1 MAPLVRRSQAPRGQT
16 PVLKQ
21 KAARR
26 EKVSVIAALTLAP
39 HRNRLGLYFR
49 TRPKG
54 YFDGVAVA
62 GFLRELLRHL
72 RGKVIVIW
80 DNGNMHKGEPI
91 RAVLRD
97 FPRLTLERLPPYAP
111 DLNPVEWLWSYLKCG
126 EMANFA
132 PRDAAHLDG
141 VVTDHLVAIRRTP
154 ERLRGFYAGAKLPLL
169 DRAQPT

>member
-1 MAPLVRRSQAPRGQT
+1 MAPLVRRSQAPRGRT

-26 EKVSVIAALTLAP
+26 EKVSVIAALSLAP
-39 HRNRLGLYFR
+39 HRNRLGMYFQ

-54 YFDGVAVA
+54 YFDSAAVA
-62 GFLRELLRHL
+62 EFLRELLRHL

-80 DNGNMHKGEPI
+80 DNGNMHRGEPI
-91 RAVLRD
+91 REVLRA
-97 FPRLTLERLPPYAP
+97 FPRLTLEHLPPYAP
-111 DLNPVEWLWSYLKCG
+111 DLNPVEWLWSYLKYG

-141 VVTDHLVAIRRTP
+141 VVTGHLEAIRRKP
-154 ERLRGFYAGAKLPLL
+154 GRMKGFYAGAKLPLL